1 MSEKFE
7 GAVVLGSVCSAC
19 GAVRKIRNLRYDLED
34 FMPYCHSPYICNE
47 HHVNSERNLILRK
60 AVKPLVGYDEAK
72 EGYEQYLLST
82 YDNQVEAERLKRLML
97 RPTTIRVMDQE
108 MAKYLIRLQDERG
121 LGISEAVR
129 YCIESMMERES
140 DNTKKVVSYVETKK
154 KQEKAAEVVQEL
166 EKPKAAVTAA
176 SDEGSWAF

>member
-7 GAVVLGSVCSAC
+7 GAVVLGSVCAAC

-34 FMPYCHSPYICNE
+34 FMPYCHSAYICNE
-47 HHVNSERNLILRK
+47 HHVNSERNLLLRK
-60 AVKPLVGYDEAK
+60 AVKPLVEYDEAK
-72 EGYEQYLLST
+72 AAYEDYLLNA
-82 YDNQVEAERLKRLML
+82 YEDQAEAERLKRLML

-108 MAKYLIRLQDERG
+108 MAKFLIRLQDERG

-140 DNTKKVVSYVETKK
+140 ENSKQVKKYVETKK
-154 KQEKAAEVVQEL
+154 KQEQAAEVVKEL
-166 EKPKAAVTAA
+166 ELPPLDIPV
-176 SDEGSWAF
+176 SNGGGWEF